1 MALNS
6 GFDLIDAA
14 NNTFSDWLLRTN
26 DMSTLMREDVLTANS
41 TVANTNG
48 DARLIGSFVA
58 NTVSVVDSLQGG
70 NLDVS
75 GNISAAL
82 LTISSNATFDTDC
95 NLVTVAN
102 TLTVDR
108 QLNFGSSNTGFEN
121 VIANTDLTYTV
132 GNTTYQFS
140 EGHFANIHI
149 THTAFCANL
158 DVSYTPNLVNLDVTG
173 NLSVRDITFP
183 DGGMFTAN
191 ASTTSSSTFVIDQFD
206 KTTSKG
212 FKYIIHGVNSDA
224 SSVFTLELMCGHN
237 DTDIF
242 FTRYGELT
250 NNFDAVITPSI
261 SGANV
266 VLSATCDSAT
276 GANTHSF
283 NIVRIETR

>member
-149 THTAFCANL
+149 THTAFLC
-158 DVSYTPNLVNLDVTG
+158 
-173 NLSVRDITFP
+173 
-183 DGGMFTAN
+183 
-191 ASTTSSSTFVIDQFD
+191 
-206 KTTSKG
+206 K
-212 FKYIIHGVNSDA
+212 
-224 SSVFTLELMCGHN
+224 
-237 DTDIF
+237 
-242 FTRYGELT
+242 
-250 NNFDAVITPSI
+250 
-261 SGANV
+261 SGC
-266 VLSATCDSAT
+266 L
-276 GANTHSF
+276 
-283 NIVRIETR
+283 